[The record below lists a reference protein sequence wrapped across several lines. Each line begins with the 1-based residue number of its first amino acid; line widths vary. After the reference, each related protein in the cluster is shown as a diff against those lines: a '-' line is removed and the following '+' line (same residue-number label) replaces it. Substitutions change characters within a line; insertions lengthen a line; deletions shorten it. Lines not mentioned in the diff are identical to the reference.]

1 MTKRRSKR
9 SIKRKTYR
17 RLNKKKT
24 SKRRNTRRRRSI
36 RRRSIRRNKMRG
48 GSFPLQGVKLPKNVD
63 YHPDEYL
70 IERGQE
76 DLFTRLLRMDERKE
90 IPFVI
95 ASEHSELLGKHL
107 HISGNF
113 QLPLPEIFFL
123 TGTNI
128 GNVAWVKGDLKS
140 HTLDCYKQLDVLGD
154 ILSTGGI
161 SSVISDSGCVD
172 PRLLRKDVNPAVFEN
187 DVSINFKL
195 YGRHE
200 NIEEVEDLP
209 EVLSEEELEMASM
222 TPDILQKYFVNDMLL
237 RFTREEYFRQFGLL
251 AELQIQGVKIKVRFC
266 LTTGEEKW
274 SANHEITQKKLSD
287 VFGVINRLRTNSD
300 KIFVAYLNTCRV
312 YDSPLQKQLSKK
324 TDKSKTCW
332 FETYNTELNAVTFE
346 TDKKEKLIKFLEFF
360 ENMGELYNLFT
371 QYDLDQLVLFQDRD
385 DKMNI
390 ASLVVKYSDYQSWFE
405 ETKSKLPITLKDRF
419 NDILDYESFNQLL
432 ELMGELELTRGKSLE
447 LLKELYAG
455 NIEKIKELIELL
467 ENL

>member
-9 SIKRKTYR
+9 SIKRKT
-17 RLNKKKT
+17 
-24 SKRRNTRRRRSI
+24 SKRRNTRRKRSIRKRSI
-36 RRRSIRRNKMRG
+36 RRRKKMRG

-95 ASEHSELLGKHL
+95 AGEHSRLLGEHL
-107 HISGNF
+107 DISENF
-113 QLPLPEIFFL
+113 QLPQPGIFYL
-123 TGTNI
+123 MGTNI
-128 GNVAWVKGDLKS
+128 GNVAWVKDNLKS
-140 HTLDCYKQLDVLGD
+140 HTLDCYKQLEVLGD

-200 NIEEVEDLP
+200 NIEGIEDLP
-209 EVLSEEELEMASM
+209 EVLSEEEMEMASM

-237 RFTREEYFRQFGLL
+237 RFTKEEYFRQFGLL

-266 LTTGEEKW
+266 LTTGEEEW

-332 FETYNTELNAVTFE
+332 LETYNTELNAVTFE
-346 TDKKEKLIKFLEFF
+346 TDKKEKLKEFLEFF

-371 QYDLDQLVLFQDRD
+371 QYDLDQLVLFQDQN

-405 ETKSKLPITLKDRF
+405 ETKSKLPIPLKDRF
-419 NDILDYESFNQLL
+419 NDILDYGSFNQLL
-432 ELMGELELTRGKSLE
+432 ELMGELELTRRKSLE

-455 NIEKIKELIELL
+455 NIEKIKELIELI